1 MAKQQ
6 TQVRERSI
14 DPETGIPL
22 SLGTAETLLGQGALS
37 APKFDESLKDTT
49 FSILFVTNVLI
60 ITVLAFSAGI
70 TALKLSSISTTIVNI
85 DNTMNVIRGN
95 TLESGK
101 MLGGLFFILILG
113 SVLSMGWIYLL
124 SKMALKLINIS
135 FTAVLVIATVSG
147 FSMIFSGLY
156 TYGFCLLLLAAFSII
171 SFIFLQPRLVFVTSN
186 LKIACEAIKSMPSTI
201 LAAAGIF
208 PELFVRATVC
218 M

>member
-14 DPETGIPL
+14 DPETGIPF
-22 SLGTAETLLGQGALS
+22 SSGTGETLLGQGALS

-70 TALKLSSISTTIVNI
+70 TALKLNGVSTTIVNI
-85 DNTMNVIRGN
+85 DKTINVVRGN

-101 MLGGLFFILILG
+101 MIGGLFFILILG

-135 FTAVLVIATVSG
+135 FTAVLVIATISG
-147 FSMIFSGLY
+147 FSMIFTGLY
-156 TYGFCLLLLAAFSII
+156 TYGFCLLLLAAFAII
-171 SFIFLQPRLVFVTSN
+171 SFIFLQPRLVFATSN

-201 LAAAGIF
+201 LAAAGIS
-208 PELFVRATVC
+208 
-218 M
+218 